1 MAYKMKGFSGFK
13 PESVPD
19 GEGEVNLSK
28 SSGLGPR
35 TSFGGSKNPELDK
48 KAPTKFVRTGGT
60 RHGKKSKLTKA
71 INKGTQKVIEHGFT
85 KLYNQAKGV
94 KKVYDYLKKTPKGS
108 ASTGLTKKK
117 SPAKS
122 VPIAAVATAADMV
135 KKKRGD
141 TAKKLGKV
149 SEGLKKAGKKMQNAA
164 AERPSPAAGIAAAAA
179 SMNFSRKDSPAQMSD
194 KKKLK
199 KAERLDK
206 KIAKSSKAG
215 KSTSKR
221 NLKRA
226 SKANKLRGY

>member
-19 GEGEVNLSK
+19 VEGEVNLSK

-48 KAPTKFVRTGGT
+48 KAPTK
-60 RHGKKSKLTKA
+60 
-71 INKGTQKVIEHGFT
+71 
-85 KLYNQAKGV
+85 
-94 KKVYDYLKKTPKGS
+94 
-108 ASTGLTKKK
+108 
-117 SPAKS
+117 S
-122 VPIAAVATAADMV
+122 VPIAAVATAADMA

-149 SEGLKKAGKKMQNAA
+149 SEGLKKAGRKMQNAA

-194 KKKLK
+194 KRKLK
-199 KAERLDK
+199 KAERLYK